1 MSTQE
6 SEKINH
12 QVPAKKSAEVAD
24 NRQSVKGQNRENK
37 ATNGITLRSN
47 VRWLL
52 VVYDLII
59 YVIAVLL
66 IIGLHLST
74 DILLSTK
81 DLLIQM
87 AIGFVC
93 IFGMRFAFDVYRQ
106 IWRYGGMKAYMRLL
120 LADICGGILYLIIE
134 VVLPIEHIMFVSL
147 LSIVCLSLLGAISI
161 RIIYYFTY
169 RGGTRRTKGGRII
182 RGALRVFGGLKI
194 NPDEPSETAIEAR
207 KIDVAIIGAG
217 RVGVNLAEELQ
228 NNLRA
233 PYRPVCFVDVDRD
246 KIGRTIYGIPV
257 LSEQD
262 VTQDVFDDLNVQ
274 EVIFAFP
281 EKDIEEQKQLYAFY
295 KKAGYKIKV
304 YDYPSLQTASV
315 GKRTLREFDTEEL
328 LFRNEIE
335 FNDEKTAAYYRDRK
349 VLVTGGGGSI
359 GSEMC
364 RQIAGMHPAE
374 IIILDVYENGA
385 YELQQEL
392 RITYGDS
399 LEVHVEITSID
410 NEQGMERVFKKYH
423 PDVVIHAAAHKH
435 VPLMENNV
443 CEAIQNNVFGTYVTV
458 KLAEKYH
465 VKKFIMISTD
475 KAVNPTNV
483 MGATKR
489 MCEMIVIS
497 CAHTMK
503 KINFNCT
510 RFGNVLGS
518 AGSVIPLFKKQIA
531 NGGPV
536 TITDKRIVRY
546 FMTIPEASNLV
557 LQAGAMA
564 KNGELSVLDMGRPVK
579 ILELAESMIS
589 LSGYEPYKEID
600 IVETGLRP
608 GEKLYE
614 ELLMKSETL
623 SKTDND
629 RIFIE
634 KDTPL
639 TKAEL
644 EEKLEILR
652 RAVDHG
658 NDEQAKEALHKVV
671 PTYKTP
677 EEVNQTA

>member
-1 MSTQE
+1 MSTQD
-6 SEKINH
+6 SEKI
-12 QVPAKKSAEVAD
+12 
-24 NRQSVKGQNRENK
+24 QNQISTEK
-37 ATNGITLRSN
+37 DSKVSNGITKRSN

-59 YVIAVLL
+59 YVIAALL
-66 IIGLHLST
+66 LIGLHLSSSEV
-74 DILLSTK
+74 LSTK
-81 DLLIQM
+81 GLFIQM
-87 AIGFVC
+87 ALGFVC
-93 IFGMRFAFDVYRQ
+93 IFGLRFVFDVYRQ

-120 LADICGGILYLIIE
+120 LADICGGILYLIVE
-134 VVLPIEHIMFVSL
+134 LVLPIEHIMFVSL
-147 LSIVCLSLLGAISI
+147 LSIVCLSLLGAIAI

-169 RGGTRRTKGGRII
+169 RGGTHRTKRGKII
-182 RGALRVFGGLKI
+182 RGALRIFGGLKI

-207 KIDVAIIGAG
+207 KINVAIIGAG

-233 PYRPVCFVDVDRD
+233 PYKPVCFVDVDTE

-257 LSEQD
+257 LSEED
-262 VTQDVFDDLNVQ
+262 VTQDIFDDLNVQ

-281 EKDIEEQKQLYAFY
+281 EKGIEEQKELYAFY

-315 GKRTLREFDTEEL
+315 GKRQLREFDTEEL

-335 FNDEKTAAYYRDRK
+335 FNDEKTAAYYKDRK

-359 GSEMC
+359 GSEMV
-364 RQIAGMHPAE
+364 RQIARMNPSE
-374 IIILDVYENGA
+374 IIILDIYENGA
-385 YELQQEL
+385 YDLQQEL
-392 RITYGDS
+392 KITHGNTLDVY
-399 LEVHVEITSID
+399 VEITSID
-410 NEQGMERVFKKYH
+410 DEQGMERVFKKYR
-423 PDVVIHAAAHKH
+423 PDVIIHAAAHKH

-443 CEAIQNNVFGTYVTV
+443 CEAIQNNVFGTWVTV
-458 KLAEKYH
+458 KLAEKYNA
-465 VKKFIMISTD
+465 KKFIMVSTD

-497 CAHTMK
+497 CARSMK

-579 ILELAESMIS
+579 ILELAENMIS
-589 LSGYEPYKEID
+589 LSGYEPYKDID
-600 IVETGLRP
+600 IIETGLRP

-614 ELLMKSETL
+614 ELLIKSETL

-629 RIFIE
+629 RIFVE

-644 EEKLEILR
+644 EEKMEILR

-677 EEVNQTA
+677 EEVNKTV

>member
-1 MSTQE
+1 MSIND
-6 SEKINH
+6 SEKINN
-12 QVPAKKSAEVAD
+12 QISTDKDSKTSY
-24 NRQSVKGQNRENK
+24 
-37 ATNGITLRSN
+37 GITKRAN

-52 VVYDLII
+52 VVYDVII

-66 IIGLHLST
+66 LIGLHLSSL
-74 DILLSTK
+74 DAISFKGLI
-81 DLLIQM
+81 IQM
-87 AIGFVC
+87 VLGFIC
-93 IFGMRFAFDVYRQ
+93 IFGMRFVFDVYRQ
-106 IWRYGGMKAYMRLL
+106 IWRYGGMRAYLRLL
-120 LADICGGILYLIIE
+120 LADICGGVLYLILEIL
-134 VVLPIEHIMFVSL
+134 LPIEHILFVSL
-147 LSIVCLSLLGAISI
+147 LSIVCLSLLGAMAI
-161 RIIYYFTY
+161 RIIYYFVY
-169 RGGTRRTKGGRII
+169 RAGTHRTKGGKII
-182 RGALRVFGGLKI
+182 RGVLRILGGLKI
-194 NPDEPSETAIEAR
+194 NPDKPSETAIEAR
-207 KIDVAIIGAG
+207 KINVAIIGAG

-233 PYRPVCFVDVDRD
+233 PYKPVCFVDVDTE

-257 LSEQD
+257 FSEDD
-262 VTQDVFDDLNVQ
+262 VTQDIFDDLNVQ

-281 EKDIEEQKQLYAFY
+281 EKSIDEQKELYAFY
-295 KKAGYKIKV
+295 KKAGFKIKV
-304 YDYPSLQTASV
+304 YDYPSLQTANV
-315 GKRTLREFDTEEL
+315 GKRQLREFDTEEL

-335 FNDEKTAAYYRDRK
+335 FNDEKTASYYKDRK

-359 GSEMC
+359 GSEMV
-364 RQIAGMHPAE
+364 RQIARMNPSE
-374 IIILDVYENGA
+374 IIILDIYENGA
-385 YELQQEL
+385 YDLQQEL
-392 RITYGDS
+392 RITYGDT
-399 LEVHVEITSID
+399 LDVHVEITSID
-410 NEQGMERVFKKYH
+410 DEQGMERVFKKYR
-423 PDVVIHAAAHKH
+423 PDVIIHAAAHKH

-443 CEAIQNNVFGTYVTV
+443 CEAIQNNVFGTWVTV
-458 KLAEKYH
+458 KMAEKYNA
-465 VKKFIMISTD
+465 KKFIMVSTD

-497 CAHTMK
+497 CARSMK

-579 ILELAESMIS
+579 ILELAENMIS
-589 LSGYEPYKEID
+589 LSGYEPYKDID
-600 IVETGLRP
+600 IIETGLRP

-614 ELLMKSETL
+614 ELLIKSETL

-629 RIFIE
+629 RIFVE

-644 EEKLEILR
+644 EEKMEILR
-652 RAVDHG
+652 RAVEYG
-658 NDEQAKEALHKVV
+658 NDDQAKIALHKVV

-677 EEVNQTA
+677 EEVNKTV